1 MMTLTTFVNSDTAI
15 LIQLNG
21 TMFIELFRVIQLAEK
36 FHFTN
41 YKMLHEVKDLDGFIR
56 KSENGHVILNL
67 ESKEYLGFVNIN
79 STKILKVQ

>member
-21 TMFIELFRVIQLAEK
+21 TMFIELFGVIQLAEK

-41 YKMLHEVKDLDGFIR
+41 YKMLHEAKDLDGFIR

-67 ESKEYLGFVNIN
+67 KSKEYLGFVNIN
-79 STKILKVQ
+79 STKISKVQ